1 MALRLILI
9 SLSKK
14 NRSMENQ
21 LSESTR
27 EHVGIKSY
35 QALYMTKVYNW
46 MALALF
52 ITGVV
57 AYITATTPGMI
68 ETIVGSKLLFYGLL
82 IGELLLVV
90 YLTSAIRR
98 LSQTATIAVFL
109 IYSLLNGLTLSVI
122 FLVYTSASISTT
134 FFVTAGTFAAMS
146 FYGYTTKKD
155 LTSIGNMAFMALI
168 GIIIASVVNFFLKSE
183 MMYWIISY
191 LGVAVFVGLTAY
203 DTQKLK
209 RIGSEGFSNEESMEK
224 MAIMGALTL
233 YLDFINMFLFLL
245 RILGDRK

>member
-1 MALRLILI
+1 
-9 SLSKK
+9 
-14 NRSMENQ
+14 MENQ
-21 LSESTR
+21 LSETTR

-68 ETIVGSKLLFYGLL
+68 GTIVGSKLLFYGLL

-98 LSQTATIAVFL
+98 LSQATAITVFL
-109 IYSLLNGLTLSVI
+109 IYAVLNGLTMSVI

-146 FYGYTTKKD
+146 LYGYTTKRD

-209 RIGSEGFSNEESMEK
+209 RIGSEGFASEQSMEK

>member
-1 MALRLILI
+1 
-9 SLSKK
+9 
-14 NRSMENQ
+14 
-21 LSESTR
+21 
-27 EHVGIKSY
+27 
-35 QALYMTKVYNW
+35 MTKVYNW
-46 MALALF
+46 MALALL

-68 ETIVGSKLLFYGLL
+68 GTIVGSKLLFYGLL

-98 LSQTATIAVFL
+98 LSQTAAIAVFL
-109 IYSLLNGLTLSVI
+109 IYSLINGLTLSVL

-146 FYGYTTKKD
+146 FYGYTTKRD
-155 LTSIGNMAFMALI
+155 LTSIGNVAFMALI

-183 MMYWIISY
+183 MMYWIITY

-209 RIGSEGFSNEESMEK
+209 RIGSEGFTTEESMEK
-224 MAIMGALTL
+224 MSILGALTL

>member
-1 MALRLILI
+1 MD
-9 SLSKK
+9 
-14 NRSMENQ
+14 NQ
-21 LSESTR
+21 VSTR
-27 EHVGIKSY
+27 TKEQLGIKSY

-46 MALALF
+46 MALALV
-52 ITGVV
+52 ITGVA
-57 AYITATTPGMI
+57 AYITATTPEMI
-68 ETIVGSKLLFYGLL
+68 GYIVSSKLLFYGL
-82 IGELLLVV
+82 IFGELGLVI
-90 YLTSAIRR
+90 YLSAAIGKM
-98 LSQTATIAVFL
+98 SQTRAITVFL

-122 FLVYTSASISTT
+122 FLAYTTASISTT

-146 FYGYTTKKD
+146 LYGYTTKRD
-155 LTSIGNMAFMALI
+155 LTSIGNIAFMALI

-183 MMYWIISY
+183 MMYWIITY

-209 RIGSEGFSNEESMEK
+209 RIGDQGFSSEESMEK
-224 MAIMGALTL
+224 MSIMGALTL

>member
-1 MALRLILI
+1 MKQFLIL
-9 SLSKK
+9 
-14 NRSMENQ
+14 
-21 LSESTR
+21 
-27 EHVGIKSY
+27 
-35 QALYMTKVYNW
+35 
-46 MALALF
+46 
-52 ITGVV
+52 
-57 AYITATTPGMI
+57 
-68 ETIVGSKLLFYGLL
+68 
-82 IGELLLVV
+82 ELLLVV

-98 LSQTATIAVFL
+98 LSQTAAIAVFL
-109 IYSLLNGLTLSVI
+109 IYSLINGLTLSVL

-146 FYGYTTKKD
+146 FYGYTTKRD
-155 LTSIGNMAFMALI
+155 LTSIGNVAFMALI

-183 MMYWIISY
+183 MMYWIITY

-209 RIGSEGFSNEESMEK
+209 RIGSEGFTTEESMEK
-224 MAIMGALTL
+224 MSILGALTL